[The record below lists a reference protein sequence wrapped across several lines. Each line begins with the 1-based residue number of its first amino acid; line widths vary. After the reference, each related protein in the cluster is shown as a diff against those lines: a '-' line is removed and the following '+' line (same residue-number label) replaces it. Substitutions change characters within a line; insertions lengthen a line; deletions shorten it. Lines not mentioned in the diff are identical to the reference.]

1 MKNIRYYVF
10 FALDL
15 LKGGKHKKA
24 IDETMKINTEFSKY
38 KSIHDD
44 ALRKLLAHACTTVPY
59 YKKYCGKSFDEFP
72 IVSKAVYKEDIDAF
86 ISERFKKE
94 KLFKSSTSGS
104 TGTPFIVYQDP
115 MKRIRVHS
123 ELIAYN
129 ALVGQNVGDKYIF
142 FRVWTDKNR
151 KSKLE
156 QIKQNLIPID
166 ILHLDD
172 LSLKN
177 IVDLL
182 KKDKKINNT
191 LAYASTYEAIANYLE
206 RNGIFLTDSKI
217 KSMISS
223 SEVLHDS
230 TRNILETR
238 IGCKVIDR
246 YSDQE
251 CGVIA
256 QSTMDNNELLVNRA
270 SYHIEL
276 LKLDSDEPVGKGE
289 LGRVVITDLYNYAM
303 PIIRYDTGD
312 MAVVSE
318 SSNDDK
324 MFLKQIEGR
333 RVDMIYDTKGRAL
346 TSHTWGVYMWKF
358 DKLKQYQFIQEGEK
372 EYVLKVNGAD
382 GIYTS
387 KEFDETLRAILGED
401 ANIDIQYVD
410 EIPVLSSGKFKK
422 TICNY
427 HPENR

>member
-44 ALRKLLAHACTTVPY
+44 ALSKLLSHACATVPY
-59 YKKYCGKSFDEFP
+59 YKKYCGKAFDEFP

-86 ISERFKKE
+86 ISERFEKE

-387 KEFDETLRAILGED
+387 EEFDETLRAILGED

-427 HPENR
+427 KKV

>member
-1 MKNIRYYVF
+1 
-10 FALDL
+10 
-15 LKGGKHKKA
+15 
-24 IDETMKINTEFSKY
+24 
-38 KSIHDD
+38 
-44 ALRKLLAHACTTVPY
+44 
-59 YKKYCGKSFDEFP
+59 
-72 IVSKAVYKEDIDAF
+72 
-86 ISERFKKE
+86 
-94 KLFKSSTSGS
+94 
-104 TGTPFIVYQDP
+104 
-115 MKRIRVHS
+115 
-123 ELIAYN
+123 
-129 ALVGQNVGDKYIF
+129 
-142 FRVWTDKNR
+142 
-151 KSKLE
+151 
-156 QIKQNLIPID
+156 
-166 ILHLDD
+166 
-172 LSLKN
+172 
-177 IVDLL
+177 
-182 KKDKKINNT
+182 
-191 LAYASTYEAIANYLE
+191 
-206 RNGIFLTDSKI
+206 
-217 KSMISS
+217 
-223 SEVLHDS
+223 
-230 TRNILETR
+230 
-238 IGCKVIDR
+238 
-246 YSDQE
+246 
-251 CGVIA
+251 
-256 QSTMDNNELLVNRA
+256 MDNNELLVNRA

-387 KEFDETLRAILGED
+387 EEFDETLRAILGED

-427 HPENR
+427 KKD